1 MNECVMYIFS
11 FSAGEKK
18 LYNIGILI
26 LDGSSKK
33 ERGGCYLPFY
43 MFLVITK

>member
-18 LYNIGILI
+18 LYNMGILI

-33 ERGGCYLPFY
+33 KGEVAASPFACSWQ
-43 MFLVITK
+43 

>member
-1 MNECVMYIFS
+1 MDECVMYIFS

-18 LYNIGILI
+18 LYNMGILI

-33 ERGGCYLPFY
+33 KKGEAATSPF
-43 MFLVITK
+43 TCSW